1 MSGNVATANGKDV
14 NPHRRVQSPEL
25 AIEGLSVS
33 LFSVALH
40 ELVGVAGGGAWS
52 GMVGSVRSLC
62 PFSASTSA
70 ITDLMFFGEL
80 FGVLAGEAFID
91 DFGELAGVLAGE
103 RLESSSGE
111 CRFLKL

>member
-1 MSGNVATANGKDV
+1 M
-14 NPHRRVQSPEL
+14 
-25 AIEGLSVS
+25 EGLSVS
-33 LFSVALH
+33 LFSDALS
-40 ELVGVAGGGAWS
+40 ELVGVAGGGALS
-52 GMVGSVRSLC
+52 GGRKQRGEMLGSVRSLC

-91 DFGELAGVLAGE
+91 DFGELPGVLAGE